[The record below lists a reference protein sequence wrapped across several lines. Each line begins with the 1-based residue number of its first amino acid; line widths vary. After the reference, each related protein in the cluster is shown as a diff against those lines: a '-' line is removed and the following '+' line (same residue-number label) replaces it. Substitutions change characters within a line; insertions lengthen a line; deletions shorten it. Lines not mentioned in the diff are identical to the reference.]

1 MTEAKKGGPDGA
13 VAVDR
18 SDDDVVVIV
27 LADLTAGEI
36 TDAEDLA
43 DCPISDLFDPE
54 KKKGR
59 LTQALG
65 LVIKRR
71 ADPDYPEDK
80 RRDLRVFMQEERKV
94 PPTSGR
100 GSSTRSRSRATSD

>member
-1 MTEAKKGGPDGA
+1 MTAAKKGSADGA
-13 VAVDR
+13 VVVDP
-18 SDDDVVVIV
+18 DMADVVIV
-27 LADLTAGEI
+27 TLSDLTSGEI

-65 LVIKRR
+65 LMVRR
-71 ADPDYPEDK
+71 RTDPDYPEDK
-80 RRDLRVFMQEERKV
+80 RRDLRVFMRDEKQI

-100 GSSTRSRSRATSD
+100 ASSTRSRSRTTSA